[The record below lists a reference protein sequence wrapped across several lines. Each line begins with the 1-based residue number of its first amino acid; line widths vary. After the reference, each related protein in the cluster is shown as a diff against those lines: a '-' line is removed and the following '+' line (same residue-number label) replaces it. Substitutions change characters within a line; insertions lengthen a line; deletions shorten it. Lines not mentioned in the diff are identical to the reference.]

1 MMRIMFYCK
10 RYFLRTISF
19 LFCFLVSTVLLADTA
34 PDLSDPSITAAINA
48 ALQEQKAGNM
58 DTPVKSET
66 RTNIMADNSAVT
78 DAGRQMLAD
87 NSSTADQV
95 SQNPG
100 LTQPSD
106 TQDAPAKN
114 QVLPPPVPGSAPFKA
129 DIAADADNLMQS
141 PDQSQQV
148 TPSTRL
154 WNLQDADILSVI
166 NEVSQ
171 ETGKNFVVDPRVTG
185 KISLVSSKPLRKD
198 QVYSVFLSV
207 LELLGYSAI
216 PSGSVVKIVPNME
229 SGEMATRVATS
240 MTPGHGDEVVV
251 RVIPLNNVSATQLIP
266 VLRPLMPQWSNISA
280 YTPGNVLILLGRA
293 DNLRRMAEIIRDV
306 DQASNNSIQI
316 VHLTRASAVQVAQV
330 LTNLQAAARAS
341 GEPSNVSIAVDDRSN
356 SILLSGSKAVRLR
369 MRVLIA
375 QLDAPAAAA
384 EGNTEVIYLRYLEAK
399 TFAPLLG
406 KIALNILGKGQNDLG
421 SAPVPSS
428 SSYSSGSSSGS
439 SSSMSSSSGSG
450 SNSGTRSTASTPEN
464 NTSIQAEPN
473 SNAIIITAPPTLMKA
488 LKTIVAKLDIRPA
501 QVLVEAI
508 IAEVDEDS
516 LQSLGIQWGSVE
528 SSGSVTPTSTGLA
541 TSFPPLG
548 AGVVGIMPSTQI
560 KAVLTVLQTVSGVD
574 ILSTPSIVVL
584 DNQKA
589 TIEVGQDVP
598 MQTGSYTS
606 GGAANAAGTVT
617 PFTTIENKPVTLKL
631 DVTPQLNLGH
641 SVRLKLDLK
650 NDTLRN
656 PQNPTLTPIINTSKI
671 SNSVI
676 INSEDVLV
684 LGGLISNANID
695 NVNKVPILGNL
706 PIVGSLFQQKT
717 SNQQKRNLMVFIK
730 PVIMRSDV
738 DSMYL
743 TQDKYYETRSTQA
756 NYQNVLQDIGNEPL
770 EPMLPPWKNNSDL
783 PTPFETPPQ

>member
-1 MMRIMFYCK
+1 MI
-10 RYFLRTISF
+10 
-19 LFCFLVSTVLLADTA
+19 STVLLADNA
-34 PDLSDPSITAAINA
+34 PDLSDPAITAAINA
-48 ALQEQKAGNM
+48 ALQDQKAQNM
-58 DTPVKSET
+58 DLPVTPET
-66 RTNIMADNSAVT
+66 RTQIVADNNAPA
-78 DAGRQMLAD
+78 DANEQMLAD
-87 NSSTADQV
+87 NNNVTDQS
-95 SQNPG
+95 SQNQI
-100 LTQPSD
+100 LTQPAD
-106 TQDAPAKN
+106 TQGAPSAN
-114 QVLPPPVPGSAPFKA
+114 QALPSPVPGALPLKTDVSN
-129 DIAADADNLMQS
+129 DADNMTQS
-141 PDQSQQV
+141 ADLNPPL

-240 MTPGHGDEVVV
+240 MTPGRGDEVVV

-316 VHLTRASAVQVAQV
+316 VHLQRASAVQVGQV

-341 GEPSNVSIAVDDRSN
+341 GESSNVSIAVDDRSN

-375 QLDAPAAAA
+375 QLDAPSAS

-399 TFAPLLG
+399 SFAPLLG
-406 KIALNILGKGQNDLG
+406 KIALNILGKGPSDLG
-421 SAPVPSS
+421 TSSAPSS
-428 SSYSSGSSSGS
+428 SSYSSGPSSSG
-439 SSSMSSSSGSG
+439 SSSMSSSSSGTGGSG
-450 SNSGTRSTASTPEN
+450 SRSTASTPEN

-473 SNAIIITAPPTLMKA
+473 SNAIIITAPPTLMKT
-488 LKTIVAKLDIRPA
+488 LKSIVAKLDIRPA

-508 IAEVDEDS
+508 IAEIDEDS

-528 SSGSVTPTSTGLA
+528 SSGTVTPTNPGLA

-560 KAVLTVLQTVSGVD
+560 KAVLTVLQSVSGVD

-606 GGAANAAGTVT
+606 GGAANASGTVT

-656 PQNPTLTPIINTSKI
+656 PQNPGLTPIINTSKI
-671 SNSVI
+671 SNAVI
-676 INSEDVLV
+676 INSDDVLV

-706 PIVGSLFQQKT
+706 PIVGALFQQKT

-730 PVIMRSDV
+730 PVIMRNDM

-743 TQDKYYETRSTQA
+743 TQDKYFETRSIQA
-756 NYQNVLQDIGNEPL
+756 NYQNELQDIGKEPL

-783 PTPFETPPQ
+783 PTPFETPAQ